1 VRLRLK
7 TVVVVLGLA
16 VLAAACRQYLPTNRY
31 LQLRGEK
38 HTWIKVDVR
47 SKFDHAAHAT
57 ALASAHAPCI
67 ACHRFDVLIET
78 SNEQLGREL
87 AARALDA
94 GSAACH
100 FCHVDEATRVPA
112 APRPCA
118 TCHDD
123 LEPLRPEDHDLSW
136 LRVHASMA
144 QVNPSRCDLCHQQA
158 QCIDCHQKRDTIETK
173 VHERNYRFFHSIEA
187 RANPMKCGACH
198 REDFCIRCHQ
208 KGVLPGEE

>member
-1 VRLRLK
+1 VRCRLQF
-7 TVVVVLGLA
+7 VVVVLGLA

-38 HTWIKVDVR
+38 HKRVTVDVR
-47 SKFDHAAHAT
+47 HKFDHAAHAT
-57 ALASAHAPCI
+57 PLASANATCI

-78 SNEQLGREL
+78 SNEQVGREL
-87 AARALDA
+87 ATRALHG

-100 FCHVDEATRVPA
+100 FCHVDESTRMPA
-112 APRPCA
+112 APGPCA

-123 LEPLRPEDHDLSW
+123 LEPLRPDDHDLSW
-136 LRVHASMA
+136 LRVHARMA
-144 QVNPSRCDLCHQQA
+144 QVNPSRCDLCHRQA
-158 QCIDCHQKRDTIETK
+158 ECIDCHQKRDTIETK